1 MTPEQIIDLLPE
13 DEAITLKALLAAR
26 DQVDD
31 VMNSLVFMAVT
42 LAIAAGV
49 EPETFAAGVKASWR
63 HIADQV
69 NAETLTGLE
78 PVGRA

>member
-1 MTPEQIIDLLPE
+1 MTPEQIIGLLPE
-13 DEAITLKALLAAR
+13 AEAETLHALLAAR

-42 LAIAAGV
+42 LAIAAEV
-49 EPETFAAGVKASWR
+49 TPEAFAAGVKASWR

-69 NAETLTGLE
+69 NAATLEGME
-78 PVGRA
+78 PEGRA